1 MSESLCVMTKDHQ
14 LSLPETEAVTGQDG
28 TSCFTD
34 STFVLTFFWNF
45 FRFSKIIWFFKL
57 FPYGTKVPF

>member
-34 STFVLTFFWNF
+34 STFVLTFFYN
-45 FRFSKIIWFFKL
+45 
-57 FPYGTKVPF
+57 